1 MSKGRNASEKV
12 GNHRFKVCMNKV
24 VCNQYSRNS
33 MFIWSDQDLWL

>member
-1 MSKGRNASEKV
+1 
-12 GNHRFKVCMNKV
+12 MNKV